1 MCARTSFNENRVLT
15 LSALFASMFAGGGLI
30 VGLLVGSLVIMFDGV
45 YSLVSLLL
53 TLLSLVAARYIRKP
67 SDAQFPFGRAVFEP
81 AVIAVKGA
89 VILLIVSY
97 SLYSAIGSMF
107 TGGRPVDASI
117 ATAFGAI
124 NVVGCGLAWWYM
136 KSLGKRHASGLI
148 DAEVKQWQ
156 MDTML
161 SVAVTAGFV
170 IAWLMTLTPMAK
182 YAVYADPMMMLAMSF
197 YFIKV
202 PFEMLR
208 SAMREIFLMAPSK
221 EICQTVD
228 QSVVAAG
235 KESEQD
241 IELAG
246 VTKVGHE
253 LWVDVDIYPDSSEV
267 ILVED
272 IEQTRNTIEKRLSK
286 LPLKLQITVNIAS

>member
-107 TGGRPVDASI
+107 TGGRPVDASV

>member
-107 TGGRPVDASI
+107 TGGRPVDASV

-170 IAWLMTLTPMAK
+170 IAWLMTMTPMAK

>member
-1 MCARTSFNENRVLT
+1 MCARKSFNENRVLT

-228 QSVVAAG
+228 QSVVAAC

-272 IEQTRNTIEKRLSK
+272 IEQTRSTIEKRLSK